1 MNAPLTQEAQETVYL
16 ARLGERYMHD
26 ASSGVLP
33 EETALEWC
41 QDWLGRVRERLSQ
54 PA

>member
-1 MNAPLTQEAQETVYL
+1 
-16 ARLGERYMHD
+16 
-26 ASSGVLP
+26 VLP